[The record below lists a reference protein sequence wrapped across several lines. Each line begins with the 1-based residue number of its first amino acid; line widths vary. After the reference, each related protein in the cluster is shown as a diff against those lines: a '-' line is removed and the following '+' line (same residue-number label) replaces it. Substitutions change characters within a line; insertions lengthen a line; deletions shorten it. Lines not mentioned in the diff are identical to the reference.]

1 MIRLLILAPT
11 PVVRAG
17 WRALLA
23 ATAPGAITIVA
34 ETGSMAELTAHIG
47 QAHPDVI
54 LLDPAPDDES
64 FVDMLGAVTRTNP
77 GLRVIVLGEPRAVT
91 AAEALGAGARGYLRL
106 AVSGAEVAAAIA
118 AVNEGL
124 IVLDPG
130 ASGPLLDRVTGTPT
144 APLPP
149 PTPPP
154 SLTRRELEVLQLL
167 ATGLTNRGI
176 ARQLRMSEHTAKFHV
191 GSVLGKLGAASRAE
205 AVAVAAR
212 AGLLLH

>member
-11 PVVRAG
+11 PVARAG

-23 ATAPGAITIVA
+23 ATAPGAIAIAA
-34 ETGSMAELTAHIG
+34 ETGSMAELTAQIG
-47 QAHPDVI
+47 QARPDVV

-64 FVDMLGAVTRTNP
+64 FVDMLRAVTRTYP
-77 GLRVIVLGEPRAVT
+77 GLRAIVLGEPRAVT
-91 AAEALGAGARGYLRL
+91 ATEALGAGARGYLRL

-124 IVLDPG
+124 IVLDPV

-149 PTPPP
+149 PAPLP

-167 ATGLTNRGI
+167 ASGLTNRGI